1 MHRLFFHTLW
11 VAQIAVGI
19 SLFVLSCWVEIKVLQ
34 NFMES
39 DVIATTLAITL
50 EVSKALA
57 IIWNRFLKLEEESV

>member
-1 MHRLFFHTLW
+1 MHRFFFHTIWL
-11 VAQIAVGI
+11 AQITVGI
-19 SLFVLSCWVEIKVLQ
+19 TLFALSCWVEIKVLQ

-39 DVIATTLAITL
+39 ATVATVLAIAL